1 MEKLLSKKS
10 RKPNHGVGF
19 FRHTFRIGIKK
30 LRTEIL
36 SLPYL
41 INVFLISCSSAELI
55 SASVDKNKCKTILGL
70 KLKCKFVAGL
80 SINKSKICKLF
91 LGRVTLLLK
100 KLKIKEFY

>member
-55 SASVDKNKCKTILGL
+55 SASVDTNKCKTILGL

-91 LGRVTLLLK
+91 LGRVTCENRNLK
-100 KLKIKEFY
+100 N